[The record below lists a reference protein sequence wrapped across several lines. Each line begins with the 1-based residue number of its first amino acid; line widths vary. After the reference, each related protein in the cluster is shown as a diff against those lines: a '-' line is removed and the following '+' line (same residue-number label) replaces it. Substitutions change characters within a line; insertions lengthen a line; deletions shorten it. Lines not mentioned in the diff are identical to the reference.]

1 MRILLTG
8 AAGFIGYHTSKALC
22 ARGHSVVG
30 IDNLNTYYD
39 TALKLGRLEQ
49 MSGVEGFSFI
59 KLDLCDKEG
68 LAALFEQFHFDAVCH
83 LAAQAGVRYSFENP
97 QAYIDSNITGF
108 ENIIS
113 LAAEHHTPHFVYAS
127 SSSVYGKN
135 TKVPFSESDP
145 LEGQVSLYAETKRQN
160 EIEAL
165 RVSSELGLHTT
176 GLRFF
181 TVYGPWGRP
190 DMAPMLFIDS
200 IWHERPIKVFNYG
213 EMWRDFT
220 YIDDIVAG
228 VVKVV
233 ETPPA
238 EAYRIFNIG
247 NGAPVYLKEFISIIE
262 KVVGK
267 TAIKE
272 EMAMQP
278 GDVIKTYA
286 DTSKLEKCFGIRAKV
301 AVSEGI
307 GKLWEWYKKFCINR
321 E

>member
-39 TALKLGRLEQ
+39 TDLKLGRLEQ
-49 MSGVEGFSFI
+49 MEGVEGFTFI

-68 LAALFEQFHFDAVCH
+68 LASLFKQFHFDAVCH

-97 QAYIDSNITGF
+97 KAYFDSNIIGF

-113 LAAEHHTPHFVYAS
+113 LAADYHIPHFIYAS

-135 TKVPFSESDP
+135 KKVPFSESDH
-145 LEGQVSLYAETKRQN
+145 LEGQVSLYAQTKRHN
-160 EIEAL
+160 EIEA
-165 RVSSELGLHTT
+165 RVVGLESGLHTT

-190 DMAPMLFIDS
+190 DMAPMIFMDS
-200 IWHERPIKVFNYG
+200 IWRERPIKVFNYG

-220 YIDDIVAG
+220 YIDDIVDG

-238 EAYRIFNIG
+238 EVYRIFNIG
-247 NGAPVYLKEFISIIE
+247 NGSPIYLKEFISIIE

-272 EMAMQP
+272 EVAMQP
-278 GDVIKTYA
+278 GDVIKTFS
-286 DTSKLEKCFGIRAKV
+286 DTSRLEKCFGIKPRV
-301 AVSEGI
+301 GIEEGI
-307 GKLWEWYKKFCINR
+307 NRLWAWYKKFYSFG